1 MRACSEKI
9 TVVDEETGEKTE
21 EKGRLISVQFYLKN
35 DKTDEL
41 TAMDTVGP
49 TLGEDAV
56 ICVRRKLE
64 FGHYF
69 VDQVIIYETEIGVEA
84 MKFHVEDQYET
95 FGVPSEGATETVLSF
110 TNEQRMISLS
120 GYSSFSGIKGVS
132 LSSLDL
138 DCVKLVEEQSSD
150 K

>member
-1 MRACSEKI
+1 
-9 TVVDEETGEKTE
+9 
-21 EKGRLISVQFYLKN
+21 
-35 DKTDEL
+35 
-41 TAMDTVGP
+41 
-49 TLGEDAV
+49 
-56 ICVRRKLE
+56 
-64 FGHYF
+64 
-69 VDQVIIYETEIGVEA
+69 